1 MPTVAATLVPAS
13 STGMPAAIS
22 APNASSIRISVTGR
36 LSVSADGQ
44 VVGDPV
50 VDRLVEADVA
60 GLADVELREVGL
72 HGLGHLLQ
80 RRRRRPGR
88 GRAGSRRGTPY
99 RPGSPGARRPRRRP
113 GARSCRR
120 RPRRR
125 PAWPARRR
133 AGRSWRRSAPARCPG
148 RRSRRSRPSRP
159 RGRTHRSGSRS
170 RSVSWVGIIVARPT
184 ANATNATQPR
194 IARHGWR
201 AHQRAVRCA
210 KEERGFVMAPAFWPR
225 GRRSGVPGPD
235 PWWCWH
241 HCPDRPARG
250 GWSRDTT
257 ARARADRRPRS
268 SASSPAP
275 SC

>member
-22 APNASSIRISVTGR
+22 APKASSIRISVTGR

-72 HGLGHLLQ
+72 HGLGDVLQ
-80 RRRRRPGR
+80 RRDVVLVAGQLDRDEVRRTVRADLGLGDLVDALELGHAGHDR
-88 GRAGSRRGTPY
+88 GGGLLGLRLVEVAGLGGDQHLLGVRR
-99 RPGSPGARRPRRRP
+99 
-113 GARSCRR
+113 
-120 RPRRR
+120 
-125 PAWPARRR
+125 
-133 AGRSWRRSAPARCPG
+133 
-148 RRSRRSRPSRP
+148 RRSRRSRPWRP
-159 RGRTHRSGSRS
+159 RGRTHRAGSRRRWSPGSGSSWPGRRRRRRTRPS
-170 RSVSWVGIIVARPT
+170 RGSRATGGGRTSERCGGRRRRAGSSWL
-184 ANATNATQPR
+184 QPS
-194 IARHGWR
+194 
-201 AHQRAVRCA
+201 
-210 KEERGFVMAPAFWPR
+210 
-225 GRRSGVPGPD
+225 GREAARSGVPGPD

-257 ARARADRRPRS
+257 ARARADRDR
-268 SASSPAP
+268 AAP
-275 SC
+275 